1 MQTSLTKYVP
11 LLWRGWCSNLIAT
24 ADWSKLMESDL
35 CGHILALSG
44 TCQPRHK
51 MMRPHLPALHP
62 PNSHPSLGPQR
73 VSLPDQRSHGDPG
86 HKLLPALFRGDD
98 DDDDDDGDGAEVL
111 EDVVKATEMITLS
124 DDGYGGVRWPW
135 CQ

>member
-1 MQTSLTKYVP
+1 M
-11 LLWRGWCSNLIAT
+11 
-24 ADWSKLMESDL
+24 
-35 CGHILALSG
+35 
-44 TCQPRHK
+44 
-51 MMRPHLPALHP
+51 
-62 PNSHPSLGPQR
+62 
-73 VSLPDQRSHGDPG
+73 PDQRSHGDPG